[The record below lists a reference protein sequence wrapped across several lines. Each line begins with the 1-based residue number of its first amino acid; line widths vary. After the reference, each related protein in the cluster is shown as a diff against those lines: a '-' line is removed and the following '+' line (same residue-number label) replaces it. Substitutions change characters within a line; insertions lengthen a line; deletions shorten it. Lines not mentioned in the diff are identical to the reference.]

1 MFDVPIDNI
10 EGLDGAGGNAA
21 FLPNSSNKHQ
31 FLDNLDDDIGM
42 NDEEEE
48 EHEIDEDP
56 LARVRHMEGNGDPR
70 QANANLG
77 AATVGDALAQ
87 ELDVEFEADIQD
99 NLQNHQ
105 GRGSAG
111 SGGSSEQ
118 EAAAQ
123 LHQNQKRQILD
134 GEDNE
139 YEEDAGIVDHQ
150 EVDLMNLADGN
161 GGAAFMDDEPND
173 DEGLDADE
181 DPENQLTR

>member
-1 MFDVPIDNI
+1 MFDAPIDNI

-56 LARVRHMEGNGDPR
+56 MARVRHMEGNGDPR

-99 NLQNHQ
+99 NLQNH
-105 GRGSAG
+105 
-111 SGGSSEQ
+111 
-118 EAAAQ
+118 
-123 LHQNQKRQILD
+123 
-134 GEDNE
+134 
-139 YEEDAGIVDHQ
+139 
-150 EVDLMNLADGN
+150 
-161 GGAAFMDDEPND
+161 
-173 DEGLDADE
+173 
-181 DPENQLTR
+181 